1 MILKELNLYER
12 TLFMMGS
19 DFGRTIRNNDEE
31 MGKDHWQVASMMLMG
46 YGVTGGRTVGQTFV
60 EDGLKGVSASKLNPQ
75 TLALDD
81 NGIYL
86 SPAHIHLAIREKLG
100 ILGSNNSQKFS
111 FGDDIEL
118 LERLLSG

>member
-1 MILKELNLYER
+1 
-12 TLFMMGS
+12 
-19 DFGRTIRNNDEE
+19 
-31 MGKDHWQVASMMLMG
+31 MG